1 MPALWKPGLALL
13 ALSIAGPLWA
23 QPPAPEALIDRCSGA
38 GSTLTGISALSKACP
53 GVDEALNRL
62 GLTALLP
69 SGWSKALTAS
79 GLADLGALVK
89 RYSGSPPSQ
98 PPASAA
104 LRSIAAALIPPS
116 PPPTWTQRL
125 AKRINLWTIALLH
138 RVGRWLRSL
147 GPVAG
152 HSALVQA
159 MITCLAALLIATVL
173 VLVFVLAGTRTTRR
187 WRAPAPAGRAGLA
200 AGVTD
205 PAAAQSAEPDW
216 TQLRASPARILR
228 LLVEALTRSH
238 RLERDRHLTCR
249 ELEAQARLDDER
261 ERANFARVTRLAERE
276 IYGPPGGH
284 LIPEE
289 ILREMKTLHARL
301 CAAAGN
307 AGENRR

>member
-1 MPALWKPGLALL
+1 MPALWKAGLALL

-23 QPPAPEALIDRCSGA
+23 QSPTPEALIDRCSGA
-38 GSTLTGISALSKACP
+38 GTTLTGISALSKACP

-62 GLTALLP
+62 GLTGLLP
-69 SGWSKALTAS
+69 PGWSKTLTAS

-98 PPASAA
+98 PPGSAA
-104 LRSIAAALIPPS
+104 LRSIASALIPPS
-116 PPPTWTQRL
+116 PPLTATQRL
-125 AKRINLWTIALLH
+125 AKWIKHWTMALLQ

-152 HSALVQA
+152 HSGLVQA
-159 MITCLAALLIATVL
+159 MIYGLAALLIATVFL
-173 VLVFVLAGTRTTRR
+173 LVFVLGGTRTSRR
-187 WRAPAPAGRAGLA
+187 WRAPVRSGRAGLA

-228 LLVEALTRSH
+228 LLVDALTRSH

-261 ERANFARVTRLAERE
+261 ERASFTRVTRLAERE
-276 IYGPPGGH
+276 VYGPPGGQQ
-284 LIPEE
+284 IPEE
-289 ILREMKTLHARL
+289 ILREMRTLHARL
-301 CAAAGN
+301 LAAAAN
-307 AGENRR
+307 AGENQR

>member
-23 QPPAPEALIDRCSGA
+23 QSPSPEALIERCSAAGA
-38 GSTLTGISALSKACP
+38 TLTGISALSKACP
-53 GVDEALNRL
+53 GVDAALNRL
-62 GLTALLP
+62 GLTGLLP
-69 SGWSKALTAS
+69 AGWSKSLTAS

-89 RYSGSPPSQ
+89 RYSGSPPSH
-98 PPASAA
+98 PPGSAA
-104 LRSIAAALIPPS
+104 LRSIALALIPPA
-116 PPPTWTQRL
+116 PPPTPMQRL
-125 AKRINLWTIALLH
+125 AKWIRHWAMILLH

-147 GPVAG
+147 GPVAR
-152 HSALVQA
+152 HSGLAQA
-159 MITCLAALLIATVL
+159 MIYGLAALLIATVL
-173 VLVFVLAGTRTTRR
+173 VLVFVLAGTRTGRR
-187 WRAPAPAGRAGLA
+187 WRAPTRPGDAGLA

-205 PAAAQSAEPDW
+205 PAAVQSAEPDW
-216 TQLRASPARILR
+216 TQLRASPARMLR

-261 ERANFARVTRLAERE
+261 ERANFTRVTRLAERE
-276 IYGPPGGH
+276 IYGPPGGP

-301 CAAAGN
+301 LAAAGN

>member
-1 MPALWKPGLALL
+1 MPALWKPGLVLL
-13 ALSIAGPLWA
+13 ALSIAPPVRA
-23 QPPAPEALIDRCSGA
+23 QPPAPEALIDRCAGA

-62 GLTALLP
+62 GLTGLLP
-69 SGWSKALTAS
+69 PGWSKSLTAS

-89 RYSGSPPSQ
+89 RYSAPPPSQ
-98 PPASAA
+98 PPGSAA
-104 LRSIAAALIPPS
+104 LRSLASALIPPS

-125 AKRINLWTIALLH
+125 AKWIKHWTVALLH

-159 MITCLAALLIATVL
+159 MIYGLAALLVATVL
-173 VLVFVLAGTRTTRR
+173 LLVFALGGTRTTRR
-187 WRAPAPAGRAGLA
+187 WRAPAQPGRAGLA

-228 LLVEALTRSH
+228 LLVDALTRSH

-261 ERANFARVTRLAERE
+261 ERANFTRVARLAERE

-301 CAAAGN
+301 LAAAGN